1 MPSSMA
7 PGVAQSNHLKI
18 KSMATLGTKFHP
30 AASKRKDLRGSSAPR
45 RQQNLWGQAKQGQI
59 QGLPPTTPAGDLLFL
74 HTGTNGTTSHVCYR
88 IQLGNAS
95 KGPAQC
101 LARGST
107 QQMIATRKRRCK
119 LHIFLGQ
126 RPHQMI
132 STLSLHA
139 GHQVYLVT

>member
-30 AASKRKDLRGSSAPR
+30 AASKGKDLRGSSAPR